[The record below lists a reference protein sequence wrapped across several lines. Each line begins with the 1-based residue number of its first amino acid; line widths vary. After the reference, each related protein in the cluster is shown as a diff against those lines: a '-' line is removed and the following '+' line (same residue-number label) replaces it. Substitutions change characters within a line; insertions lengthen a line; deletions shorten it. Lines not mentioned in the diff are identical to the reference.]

1 MRVRYRIEVTPIRAC
16 VTMTNDYIL
25 YNADNSTV
33 MYSAEKVPIVT
44 RFDIIRTVASVV
56 TAVCLLALTIGFF
69 VAGAYTANTVTHL
82 QSTYHPER
90 LGSILSDASD
100 TVHTIHETT
109 KMLKSSPNGHITL
122 LDDLHQLVRTA
133 QDLSSA
139 ISALHVDQ
147 VLQES
152 SSWRDMSAH
161 LLDGLKK
168 TLAD

>member
-1 MRVRYRIEVTPIRAC
+1 MR
-16 VTMTNDYIL
+16 NDYIL
-25 YNADNSTV
+25 YNADDDIV
-33 MYSAEKVPIVT
+33 MYSVEKAPIVT

-56 TAVCLLALTIGFF
+56 TASCLLALTIGFF

-100 TVHTIHETT
+100 TMHTIHETT
-109 KMLKSSPNGHITL
+109 NMLKSSPNGHVTL
-122 LDDLHQLVRTA
+122 LDDLHQMVRTA

-139 ISALHVDQ
+139 IAQLHVDQ
-147 VLQES
+147 VLKES
-152 SSWRDMSAH
+152 SSWRDMSTH

-168 TLAD
+168 TLSD